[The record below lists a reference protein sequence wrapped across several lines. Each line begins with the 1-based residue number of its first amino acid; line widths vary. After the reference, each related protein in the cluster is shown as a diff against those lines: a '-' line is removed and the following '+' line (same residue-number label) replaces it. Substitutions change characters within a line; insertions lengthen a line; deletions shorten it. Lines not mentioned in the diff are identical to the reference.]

1 MHYNTVSIWN
11 SIGKVEK
18 LHAKKQ
24 KIETGSLTAFIS
36 WDCQHWKLHVLARSV
51 PNVVANGGGAEDTS
65 FVKNMTDEE
74 LKEYLQ
80 EKADKS
86 KFHLKLDTNMVFNA
100 ANEVGTVNILN
111 PASNQYGIRVQ
122 TRLEGQNKVIYD
134 SGLIK
139 PKQYVEAGELK
150 ANLKRGVY
158 KTQSTVTYYELA
170 DSSTKI
176 GETAIVGQLSVNN

>member
-1 MHYNTVSIWN
+1 MQKNKKLKLVVLLLLLVGIVSIG
-11 SIGKVEK
+11 SYMY
-18 LHAKKQ
+18 LH
-24 KIETGSLTAFIS
+24 
-36 WDCQHWKLHVLARSV
+36 RSV

-80 EKADKS
+80 EKANKS
-86 KFHLKLDTNMVFNA
+86 KFRLKLDTNMVFNA

-176 GETAIVGQLSVNN
+176 GETAVVGQLSVNN

>member
-1 MHYNTVSIWN
+1 MQKNKKLKLVVLLLLLVGIVSIG
-11 SIGKVEK
+11 SYMY
-18 LHAKKQ
+18 LH
-24 KIETGSLTAFIS
+24 
-36 WDCQHWKLHVLARSV
+36 RSV
-51 PNVVANGGGAEDTS
+51 PNVVANGGG
-65 FVKNMTDEE
+65 DEE